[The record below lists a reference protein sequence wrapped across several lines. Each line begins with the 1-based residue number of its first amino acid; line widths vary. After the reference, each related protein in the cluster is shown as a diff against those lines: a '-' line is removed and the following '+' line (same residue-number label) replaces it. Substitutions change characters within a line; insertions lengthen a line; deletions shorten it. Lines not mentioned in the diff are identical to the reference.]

1 MSCKSADF
9 EQRRGGLMEYRLYN
23 YQLSRNV
30 GAESLVLLTIL
41 VQTSATLCESAIC
54 FPSSCVHRL
63 ILSPVRAITP
73 PFGAYT
79 AHEGR

>member
-1 MSCKSADF
+1 
-9 EQRRGGLMEYRLYN
+9 MENHRLYN

-41 VQTSATLCESAIC
+41 VQTSATLREFSIC
-54 FPSSCVHRL
+54 FPSSCEHSL
-63 ILSPVRAITP
+63 ILSSVRAITP

-79 AHEGR
+79 AHEGQ